1 MQNGC
6 QGMAGLLKFRGLLDS
21 VRWSSGSYSK
31 DKKGLKKKKLI
42 DIGLRGFHR
51 ILKKF
56 LDGYY
61 QDIGWF
67 VRLLIPV
74 NQLESKVAVD
84 NYVDKSRIARFF
96 L

>member
-1 MQNGC
+1 VVFNGLPDN
-6 QGMAGLLKFRGLLDS
+6 G
-21 VRWSSGSYSK
+21 SG
-31 DKKGLKKKKLI
+31 DLEAILEDRRIQKKKLI

-67 VRLLIPV
+67 VRLLILV
-74 NQLESKVAVD
+74 NQLV
-84 NYVDKSRIARFF
+84 
-96 L
+96 

>member
-1 MQNGC
+1 
-6 QGMAGLLKFRGLLDS
+6 LDVSKFPGIE
-21 VRWSSGSYSK
+21 VNQE
-31 DKKGLKKKKLI
+31 KKLI

-67 VRLLIPV
+67 VRLLILV
-74 NQLESKVAVD
+74 NQLESKIDLQVCW
-84 NYVDKSRIARFF
+84 YKSKCSCF
-96 L
+96 

>member
-1 MQNGC
+1 M
-6 QGMAGLLKFRGLLDS
+6 D
-21 VRWSSGSYSK
+21 GSE
-31 DKKGLKKKKLI
+31 DLEAIRQDNQDLKKKKLI

-67 VRLLIPV
+67 VRLLILV
-74 NQLESKVAVD
+74 NQLV
-84 NYVDKSRIARFF
+84 
-96 L
+96 